1 MRDYLDIMTVLSY
14 SGANFGEHDPD
25 VKRRSPRPRA
35 QANQPSCPR
44 CGGLMSAERFSDFR
58 DQTGQFH
65 FSGWRCLACG
75 EVLDPVILAN
85 RRLPSRLATAD
96 KK

>member
-1 MRDYLDIMTVLSY
+1 LL
-14 SGANFGEHDPD
+14 HP
-25 VKRRSPRPRA
+25 
-35 QANQPSCPR
+35 
-44 CGGLMSAERFSDFR
+44 ERFSDFN

-65 FSGWRCLACG
+65 FPGWRCLACG

-85 RRLPSRLATAD
+85 RRHPKGVSALS